1 MPDWLNIHNIY
12 AEDPNRRIDVPP
24 GFDSVRPGCGDAEK
38 AEETDAQ
45 AEQAGQDAKQ
55 ADAKVERDTPGAPP
69 DGQAKPV
76 EMCGGDLEEVAE

>member
-1 MPDWLNIHNIY
+1 MPDYLNIHNIY

-24 GFDSVRPGCGDAEK
+24 GFDSVRPGSAEAEK
-38 AEETDAQ
+38 TEETDAQ
-45 AEQAGQDAKQ
+45 AEQADAK
-55 ADAKVERDTPGAPP
+55 AERDTPGAPL